1 MTCAL
6 PYVVMIRCPEADK
19 SVSTGLR
26 CDLRTF
32 MNLVDQE
39 TLRCPECGQMHAWSR
54 SDAWLRDAAYATGEL
69 SVSAVPRS

>member
-26 CDLRTF
+26 CDLRMF
-32 MNLVDQE
+32 VQLVHQE
-39 TLRCPECGQMHAWSR
+39 LRCPECGQLHAWSR

-69 SVSAVPRS
+69 SVSGLPSS